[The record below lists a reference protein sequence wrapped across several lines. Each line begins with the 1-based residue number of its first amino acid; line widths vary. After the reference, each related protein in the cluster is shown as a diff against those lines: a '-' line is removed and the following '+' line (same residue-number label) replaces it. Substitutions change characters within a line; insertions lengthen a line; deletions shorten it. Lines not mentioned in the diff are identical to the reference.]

1 MSATDTSETIYQG
14 RVKWFNNKAGYGFI
28 TVIDGQD
35 AADKIGTDVFTH
47 HSAICVS
54 DEQYKY
60 LVQGEYVEFALS
72 SIESTAD
79 YKYQASNIKG
89 LKGGKLLCET
99 RNETRSSMPPR
110 QQTQTRG
117 SNDRQRTRPRGS
129 GPRDGVTGASAGAG
143 YANQDTSHDAGEW
156 VLNTPKRNIR
166 SQTNEM

>member
-60 LVQGEYVEFALS
+60 LVQGEYVEFSLS
-72 SIESTAD
+72 SIESTGD

-99 RNETRSSMPPR
+99 RNEIRSSMPPR

-117 SNDRQRTRPRGS
+117 PSDRQRTRPRGS
-129 GPRDGVTGASAGAG
+129 GPRDGISSAGRT
-143 YANQDTSHDAGEW
+143 NQDTSNDTGEW
-156 VLNTPKRNIR
+156 VLNTSKRNTC
-166 SQTNEM
+166 SQTNNM

>member
-28 TVIDGQD
+28 TVIDGRD

-47 HSAICVS
+47 HSAICVI

-60 LVQGEYVEFALS
+60 LVQGEYVEFTLS
-72 SIESTAD
+72 PVESTAD
-79 YKYQASNIKG
+79 YKYQASSIKG

-110 QQTQTRG
+110 QQTQTQTQTRG
-117 SNDRQRTRPRGS
+117 SSDRQRTRPRGS
-129 GPRDGVTGASAGAG
+129 GPRDGVAGAG
-143 YANQDTSHDAGEW
+143 AGASRDAGEW
-156 VLNTPKRNIR
+156 VLNTPKRNTR
-166 SQTNEM
+166 SQTIDM

>member
-47 HSAICVS
+47 HSAICVI

-60 LVQGEYVEFALS
+60 LVQGEYVEFSLS
-72 SIESTAD
+72 SIESTGD

-117 SNDRQRTRPRGS
+117 SSDRQRTRPRGS
-129 GPRDGVTGASAGAG
+129 GPRDGGAGAG
-143 YANQDTSHDAGEW
+143 YANQDTGRDAGEW

>member
-143 YANQDTSHDAGEW
+143 YANQDTSRDAGEW